1 MRQYHHQC
9 TTQCYLRWDHP
20 REYGENSARCP
31 LEQTHA
37 GPSPRIRGK
46 CSTPPN
52 TADEPGTI
60 PANTG
65 KMRSC
70 PCSTSG
76 TGDHPREYGEN
87 RDSVTISNPG
97 DGPSPRIRGKYR
109 SARRQT
115 RRLGTIPANTGKIWS
130 PRRLVGV
137 MEDHPREYGENTVV
151 GGCVGQDVGPSPR
164 IRGKYGFPGVADL
177 LLGTIPANTGRIRP
191 SHSVVLRVRDHPREY
206 GENIVMSMDF
216 IGQFGPS
223 PRIRGEFFDRCS
235 VVERL
240 TDHPRE
246 YGENPLPELSRLER
260 LGPSP
265 RIRGEFSSM
274 KSKIGGSGT
283 IPANTGR
290 IGAGDGYISL
300 LPDHPREY
308 GENVR
313 LILML
318 SGGQGPSPRIRGEF
332 QTVGIAGHQE
342 GTIPANTGRIWS

>member
-65 KMRSC
+65 KIG
-70 PCSTSG
+70 SG
-76 TGDHPREYGEN
+76 SPLPARPGDHPREYGEN
-87 RDSVTISNPG
+87 ATTAANSGVEG
-97 DGPSPRIRGKYR
+97 GPSPRIRGKYR

-115 RRLGTIPANTGKIWS
+115 RRLGTIPANTGKIS
-130 PRRLVGV
+130 AGV
-137 MEDHPREYGENTVV
+137 STGVAGWDHPREYGENTAV

-164 IRGKYGFPGVADL
+164 IRGKYGFPCDSDL
-177 LLGTIPANTGRIRP
+177 LQGTIPANTGRIRP

-206 GENIVMSMDF
+206 GENALIKARGDAVW
-216 IGQFGPS
+216 GPS
-223 PRIRGEFFDRCS
+223 PRIRGE
-235 VVERL
+235 
-240 TDHPRE
+240 
-246 YGENPLPELSRLER
+246 YGRPWQIHQRP
-260 LGPSP
+260 
-265 RIRGEFSSM
+265 
-274 KSKIGGSGT
+274 GT

-290 IGAGDGYISL
+290 ITGAC
-300 LPDHPREY
+300 PKWR
-308 GENVR
+308 
-313 LILML
+313 
-318 SGGQGPSPRIRGEF
+318 
-332 QTVGIAGHQE
+332 
-342 GTIPANTGRIWS
+342 

>member
-206 GENIVMSMDF
+206 GEN
-216 IGQFGPS
+216 
-223 PRIRGEFFDRCS
+223 
-235 VVERL
+235 
-240 TDHPRE
+240 
-246 YGENPLPELSRLER
+246 PLPELSRLER

-308 GENVR
+308 GENSR
-313 LILML
+313 APLM
-318 SGGQGPSPRIRGEF
+318 SSTSDGPSPRIRGEWCIICPHM
-332 QTVGIAGHQE
+332 QRG
-342 GTIPANTGRIWS
+342 GTIPANTGRITS